1 MATAASNQLY
11 PFSNEKGEAIP
22 LDIVRPLG
30 AVVVSVA
37 ANAATSFSIPT
48 NYTEVSISSTIDV
61 LIDFDD
67 TATYPAVGP
76 YNSALIL
83 RKDVIY
89 TQQLPDVGAVKII
102 PINTAE
108 SGKVFINAIQKWAG
122 IGLNRQL
129 TRR

>member
-11 PFSNEKGEAIP
+11 PLSTEKGESIP

-30 AVVVSVA
+30 AAVVPVV
-37 ANAATSFSIPT
+37 ANAATTFSIPT
-48 NYTEVSISSTIDV
+48 DYAEVSISSTIDV
-61 LIDFDD
+61 LVDFEN
-67 TATYPAVGP
+67 AAIYPAAGP
-76 YNSALIL
+76 YDSALIL

-89 TQQLPDVGAVKII
+89 TEQLPGTGPVKII
-102 PINTAE
+102 PINAGE
-108 SGKVFINAIQKWAG
+108 AGKVLINAIQKWAG